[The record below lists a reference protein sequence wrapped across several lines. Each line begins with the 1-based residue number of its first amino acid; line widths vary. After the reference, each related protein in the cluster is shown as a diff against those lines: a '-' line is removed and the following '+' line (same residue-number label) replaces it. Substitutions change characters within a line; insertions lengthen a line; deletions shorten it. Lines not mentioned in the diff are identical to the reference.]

1 MGDIVKLALRLF
13 IFALVASVLL
23 AVTNEVTKG
32 PIEQQK
38 LASKMAAL
46 NTVLPGCEYEQI
58 EYEGISDDSA
68 LDEIFIGKNAD
79 GSIKGYALTANP
91 QGYGGEIPI
100 TLGVSEGGYVTQVYV
115 GSLQET
121 QGLGSR
127 VGDDAFKEQFIA
139 IAADPDTLRNDVDTI
154 AGATISS
161 SAFVNA
167 VQEMLT
173 YTKGTL
179 GIEPHAGDK
188 DAILAEVA
196 AINGGDEGEDAPVET
211 TTNTYD
217 VTGFAAFKVDVTVDS
232 NGKIVSVS
240 VPENNETPGFG
251 ADLIADQSVF
261 DALVG
266 QDIATAQIDVKSG
279 ATLTSN
285 AINDALKQAASAG
298 ESGEGSAK
306 VYDVT
311 GFAPFKVEI
320 ALDDAGKIVSVSVP
334 ENNETPGLGADL
346 IADQSVFDALVGQD
360 IATAQIDVKSGVTLT
375 SNAINDALK
384 QAAADLGGAEAAPAV
399 AGDPYTVKGMNKF
412 TLYVEVKDGGKIASV
427 SAPNNS
433 ETPGFGA
440 DMLTDEALSALVG
453 EDLATAHVDVKSGVT
468 LTSDAINAALKQA
481 AIANGV
487 AVAAEPTVEAT
498 AEPTAEPAAV
508 PTVAENAAVELT
520 MYDVTGF
527 APFKVGIAVDENGKI
542 VSVSV
547 PENSETPGLGADLIA
562 DQSIFD
568 ALVGQDIATAQ
579 IDVKSGVTLT
589 SDAINAALK
598 QAAIANGVTVVA
610 EPTVEATAEPA
621 AEPTVTENAV
631 VEPTVAENAAVEP
644 TMYDV
649 TGFAPFKVEIAVD
662 GNGKIVSVTVPE
674 NSETPGLGA
683 DLIADQSIF
692 DALVGQ
698 DIATAQIDV
707 KSGVTLTS
715 DAINA
720 ALKQAAIA
728 NGVTV
733 VAEPTVEAT
742 AEPAAEPT
750 VTENAVV
757 EPTVAENAAV
767 EPTMYDVTGFAPFKV
782 EIAVDG
788 NGKIVSVT
796 VPENSETPGLGADLI
811 ADQSIFDALV
821 GQDIA
826 TAQIDVKSG
835 VTLTSNAINDALRQ
849 AAAQFGGEAT
859 RDESAADGV
868 AIGTYDVTGFAP
880 FKVEIAVD
888 GNGKI
893 VSVSVPENNE
903 TPGLGADLI
912 ADQSVFDALVG
923 QDIATAKIDV
933 KSGVTL
939 TSNAIN
945 DALGQ
950 AAKEV
955 Q

>member
-127 VGDDAFKEQFIA
+127 VGDDAFREQFIA

-188 DAILAEVA
+188 DAILAEAA

-217 VTGFAAFKVDVTVDS
+217 VTGFAPFKVDVTVDS

-320 ALDDAGKIVSVSVP
+320 ALDEAGKIVSVSVP

-375 SNAINDALK
+375 SDAINDALK

-433 ETPGFGA
+433 ETLGFGA

-487 AVAAEPTVEAT
+487 AVPAEPTVEAT

-621 AEPTVTENAV
+621 AEPTVAEPA

-662 GNGKIVSVTVPE
+662 GNGKIVSVSVPE

-698 DIATAQIDV
+698 DIATV
-707 KSGVTLTS
+707 
-715 DAINA
+715 
-720 ALKQAAIA
+720 
-728 NGVTV
+728 
-733 VAEPTVEAT
+733 
-742 AEPAAEPT
+742 
-750 VTENAVV
+750 
-757 EPTVAENAAV
+757 
-767 EPTMYDVTGFAPFKV
+767 
-782 EIAVDG
+782 
-788 NGKIVSVT
+788 
-796 VPENSETPGLGADLI
+796 
-811 ADQSIFDALV
+811 
-821 GQDIA
+821 
-826 TAQIDVKSG
+826 QIDVKSG

-903 TPGLGADLI
+903 TPGFGADLI

>member
-188 DAILAEVA
+188 DAILAEAA

-279 ATLTSN
+279 VTLTSN

-306 VYDVT
+306 AYDVT

-334 ENNETPGLGADL
+334 ENNETPGFGADL
-346 IADQSVFDALVGQD
+346 IGDQSVFDALVGQD
-360 IATAQIDVKSGVTLT
+360 IATAQIDVKSGATLT

-384 QAAADLGGAEAAPAV
+384 QAAADLGGAEAAPAA

-433 ETPGFGA
+433 ETPGLGA

-598 QAAIANGVTVVA
+598 QAAIANGVTVAA

-621 AEPTVTENAV
+621 AEPTVAENAV
-631 VEPTVAENAAVEP
+631 VEPTVAENAVVEPTVAENAAVEPTVAEPAVEPTVAENAAVEP

-662 GNGKIVSVTVPE
+662 GNGKIVSV
-674 NSETPGLGA
+674 S
-683 DLIADQSIF
+683 
-692 DALVGQ
+692 
-698 DIATAQIDV
+698 
-707 KSGVTLTS
+707 
-715 DAINA
+715 
-720 ALKQAAIA
+720 
-728 NGVTV
+728 
-733 VAEPTVEAT
+733 
-742 AEPAAEPT
+742 
-750 VTENAVV
+750 
-757 EPTVAENAAV
+757 
-767 EPTMYDVTGFAPFKV
+767 
-782 EIAVDG
+782 
-788 NGKIVSVT
+788 

-912 ADQSVFDALVG
+912 ADQSVFDALAG

>member
-188 DAILAEVA
+188 DAILAEAA

-217 VTGFAAFKVDVTVDS
+217 VTGFTPFKVDVTVDS

-240 VPENNETPGFG
+240 VPENNETSGLG

-279 ATLTSN
+279 VTLTSN

-306 VYDVT
+306 AYDVT

-487 AVAAEPTVEAT
+487 AVAAEPT
-498 AEPTAEPAAV
+498 AEPAAV

-589 SDAINAALK
+589 SNAINDALK

-621 AEPTVTENAV
+621 AEPTAAENAV

-662 GNGKIVSVTVPE
+662 GNGKIVSVSVPE

-683 DLIADQSIF
+683 DLIADQSVF
-692 DALVGQ
+692 DAL
-698 DIATAQIDV
+698 A
-707 KSGVTLTS
+707 
-715 DAINA
+715 
-720 ALKQAAIA
+720 
-728 NGVTV
+728 
-733 VAEPTVEAT
+733 
-742 AEPAAEPT
+742 
-750 VTENAVV
+750 
-757 EPTVAENAAV
+757 
-767 EPTMYDVTGFAPFKV
+767 
-782 EIAVDG
+782 
-788 NGKIVSVT
+788 
-796 VPENSETPGLGADLI
+796 
-811 ADQSIFDALV
+811 

-903 TPGLGADLI
+903 TPGFGADLI
-912 ADQSVFDALVG
+912 ADQSVFDALAG

>member
-188 DAILAEVA
+188 DAILAEAA

-279 ATLTSN
+279 VTLTSN

-306 VYDVT
+306 AYDVT

-334 ENNETPGLGADL
+334 ENNETPGFGADL

-468 LTSDAINAALKQA
+468 LTSNAINDALGQA

-498 AEPTAEPAAV
+498 AEPAAEPTVAENAVVEPTVAEPAV
-508 PTVAENAAVELT
+508 EPTVAENAAVELT

-568 ALVGQDIATAQ
+568 ALVGQDIATAK

-589 SDAINAALK
+589 SNAINDALG
-598 QAAIANGVTVVA
+598 QAAIANGVAVAA
-610 EPTVEATAEPA
+610 EPTVEATTEPA
-621 AEPTVTENAV
+621 VEPTVAENAA

-683 DLIADQSIF
+683 DLIADQS
-692 DALVGQ
+692 V
-698 DIATAQIDV
+698 
-707 KSGVTLTS
+707 
-715 DAINA
+715 
-720 ALKQAAIA
+720 
-728 NGVTV
+728 
-733 VAEPTVEAT
+733 
-742 AEPAAEPT
+742 
-750 VTENAVV
+750 
-757 EPTVAENAAV
+757 
-767 EPTMYDVTGFAPFKV
+767 
-782 EIAVDG
+782 
-788 NGKIVSVT
+788 
-796 VPENSETPGLGADLI
+796 
-811 ADQSIFDALV
+811 FDALV

-912 ADQSVFDALVG
+912 ADQSVFDALAG

>member
-58 EYEGISDDSA
+58 EYEGISDDSV

-188 DAILAEVA
+188 DAILAEAA

-217 VTGFAAFKVDVTVDS
+217 VTGFAAFKVDVIVDS

-621 AEPTVTENAV
+621 AEPTVAEPA

-662 GNGKIVSVTVPE
+662 GNGKIVSV
-674 NSETPGLGA
+674 S
-683 DLIADQSIF
+683 
-692 DALVGQ
+692 
-698 DIATAQIDV
+698 
-707 KSGVTLTS
+707 
-715 DAINA
+715 
-720 ALKQAAIA
+720 
-728 NGVTV
+728 
-733 VAEPTVEAT
+733 
-742 AEPAAEPT
+742 
-750 VTENAVV
+750 
-757 EPTVAENAAV
+757 
-767 EPTMYDVTGFAPFKV
+767 
-782 EIAVDG
+782 
-788 NGKIVSVT
+788 

-912 ADQSVFDALVG
+912 ADQSIFDALVG

>member
-1 MGDIVKLALRLF
+1 MKSG
-13 IFALVASVLL
+13 
-23 AVTNEVTKG
+23 VT
-32 PIEQQK
+32 
-38 LASKMAAL
+38 
-46 NTVLPGCEYEQI
+46 
-58 EYEGISDDSA
+58 
-68 LDEIFIGKNAD
+68 
-79 GSIKGYALTANP
+79 LTSN
-91 QGYGGEIPI
+91 
-100 TLGVSEGGYVTQVYV
+100 
-115 GSLQET
+115 
-121 QGLGSR
+121 
-127 VGDDAFKEQFIA
+127 
-139 IAADPDTLRNDVDTI
+139 
-154 AGATISS
+154 
-161 SAFVNA
+161 
-167 VQEMLT
+167 
-173 YTKGTL
+173 
-179 GIEPHAGDK
+179 
-188 DAILAEVA
+188 
-196 AINGGDEGEDAPVET
+196 AINDALKQAASAGESGEGSAKA
-211 TTNTYD
+211 YD
-217 VTGFAAFKVDVTVDS
+217 VTGFAPFKVEIALDDA
-232 NGKIVSVS
+232 GKIVSVS

-279 ATLTSN
+279 A
-285 AINDALKQAASAG
+285 
-298 ESGEGSAK
+298 
-306 VYDVT
+306 
-311 GFAPFKVEI
+311 
-320 ALDDAGKIVSVSVP
+320 
-334 ENNETPGLGADL
+334 
-346 IADQSVFDALVGQD
+346 
-360 IATAQIDVKSGVTLT
+360 TLT

-568 ALVGQDIATAQ
+568 ALVGQDIATAK

-589 SDAINAALK
+589 SNAINDALG
-598 QAAIANGVTVVA
+598 QAAIANGVAVAA

-621 AEPTVTENAV
+621 AEPTVAEPA

-662 GNGKIVSVTVPE
+662 GNGKIVSVSVPE
-674 NSETPGLGA
+674 NSETP
-683 DLIADQSIF
+683 D
-692 DALVGQ
+692 
-698 DIATAQIDV
+698 
-707 KSGVTLTS
+707 
-715 DAINA
+715 
-720 ALKQAAIA
+720 
-728 NGVTV
+728 
-733 VAEPTVEAT
+733 
-742 AEPAAEPT
+742 
-750 VTENAVV
+750 
-757 EPTVAENAAV
+757 
-767 EPTMYDVTGFAPFKV
+767 
-782 EIAVDG
+782 
-788 NGKIVSVT
+788 
-796 VPENSETPGLGADLI
+796 LGADLI

-903 TPGLGADLI
+903 TPGFGADLI
-912 ADQSVFDALVG
+912 ADQSIFDALAG

>member
-188 DAILAEVA
+188 DAILAEAA

-211 TTNTYD
+211 TTNAYD
-217 VTGFAAFKVDVTVDS
+217 VTGFAPFKVDVTVDS

-279 ATLTSN
+279 VTLTSN

-306 VYDVT
+306 AYDVT

-334 ENNETPGLGADL
+334 ENNETPGFGADL
-346 IADQSVFDALVGQD
+346 IADQSIFDALVGQD
-360 IATAQIDVKSGVTLT
+360 IATAQIDVKGGVTLT

-498 AEPTAEPAAV
+498 AEPAV
-508 PTVAENAAVELT
+508 EPTVAENAAVELT

-547 PENSETPGLGADLIA
+547 PENSETPGFGADLIA

-568 ALVGQDIATAQ
+568 ALA
-579 IDVKSGVTLT
+579 
-589 SDAINAALK
+589 
-598 QAAIANGVTVVA
+598 
-610 EPTVEATAEPA
+610 
-621 AEPTVTENAV
+621 
-631 VEPTVAENAAVEP
+631 
-644 TMYDV
+644 
-649 TGFAPFKVEIAVD
+649 
-662 GNGKIVSVTVPE
+662 
-674 NSETPGLGA
+674 
-683 DLIADQSIF
+683 
-692 DALVGQ
+692 
-698 DIATAQIDV
+698 
-707 KSGVTLTS
+707 
-715 DAINA
+715 
-720 ALKQAAIA
+720 
-728 NGVTV
+728 
-733 VAEPTVEAT
+733 
-742 AEPAAEPT
+742 
-750 VTENAVV
+750 
-757 EPTVAENAAV
+757 
-767 EPTMYDVTGFAPFKV
+767 
-782 EIAVDG
+782 
-788 NGKIVSVT
+788 
-796 VPENSETPGLGADLI
+796 
-811 ADQSIFDALV
+811 

-859 RDESAADGV
+859 RNESAADGV
-868 AIGTYDVTGFAP
+868 AVGTYEVTGFAP

-893 VSVSVPENNE
+893 VSVTVPENNE
-903 TPGLGADLI
+903 TPGFGADLI
-912 ADQSVFDALVG
+912 ADQSIFDALAG

>member
-58 EYEGISDDSA
+58 EYEGISDDSV

-188 DAILAEVA
+188 DAILAEAA

-217 VTGFAAFKVDVTVDS
+217 VTGFAAFKVDVIVDS

-279 ATLTSN
+279 A
-285 AINDALKQAASAG
+285 
-298 ESGEGSAK
+298 
-306 VYDVT
+306 
-311 GFAPFKVEI
+311 
-320 ALDDAGKIVSVSVP
+320 
-334 ENNETPGLGADL
+334 
-346 IADQSVFDALVGQD
+346 
-360 IATAQIDVKSGVTLT
+360 TLT

-621 AEPTVTENAV
+621 AEPTVAENAAV
-631 VEPTVAENAAVEP
+631 EPTVAEPAAEPTVAEPAVEPTVAENAAVEP

-662 GNGKIVSVTVPE
+662 GNGKIVSV
-674 NSETPGLGA
+674 S
-683 DLIADQSIF
+683 
-692 DALVGQ
+692 
-698 DIATAQIDV
+698 
-707 KSGVTLTS
+707 
-715 DAINA
+715 
-720 ALKQAAIA
+720 
-728 NGVTV
+728 
-733 VAEPTVEAT
+733 
-742 AEPAAEPT
+742 
-750 VTENAVV
+750 
-757 EPTVAENAAV
+757 
-767 EPTMYDVTGFAPFKV
+767 
-782 EIAVDG
+782 
-788 NGKIVSVT
+788 

-912 ADQSVFDALVG
+912 ADQSIFDALVG
-923 QDIATAKIDV
+923 QDIATAQIDV

>member
-68 LDEIFIGKNAD
+68 LDEIFVGKNAD

-188 DAILAEVA
+188 DAILAEAA

-279 ATLTSN
+279 A
-285 AINDALKQAASAG
+285 
-298 ESGEGSAK
+298 
-306 VYDVT
+306 
-311 GFAPFKVEI
+311 
-320 ALDDAGKIVSVSVP
+320 
-334 ENNETPGLGADL
+334 
-346 IADQSVFDALVGQD
+346 
-360 IATAQIDVKSGVTLT
+360 TLT

-568 ALVGQDIATAQ
+568 ALVGQDIATAK

-589 SDAINAALK
+589 SNAINDALG
-598 QAAIANGVTVVA
+598 QAAIANGVAVAA

-621 AEPTVTENAV
+621 AEPTVAENAV

-662 GNGKIVSVTVPE
+662 GNGKIVSV
-674 NSETPGLGA
+674 S
-683 DLIADQSIF
+683 
-692 DALVGQ
+692 
-698 DIATAQIDV
+698 
-707 KSGVTLTS
+707 
-715 DAINA
+715 
-720 ALKQAAIA
+720 
-728 NGVTV
+728 
-733 VAEPTVEAT
+733 
-742 AEPAAEPT
+742 
-750 VTENAVV
+750 
-757 EPTVAENAAV
+757 
-767 EPTMYDVTGFAPFKV
+767 
-782 EIAVDG
+782 
-788 NGKIVSVT
+788 

-912 ADQSVFDALVG
+912 ADQSIFDALVG

-950 AAKEV
+950 AAIANGVAVAAEPTVEATAEPAAEPTVAENAVVEPTVAENAAVEPTMYDVTGFAPFKVEIAVDGNGKIVSVSVPENSETPGLGADLIADQSIFDALVGQDIATAQIDVKSGVTLTSNAINDALGQAAKEV

>member
-188 DAILAEVA
+188 DAILAEAA

-217 VTGFAAFKVDVTVDS
+217 VTGFTPFKVDVTVDS

-240 VPENNETPGFG
+240 VPENSETPGLG

-279 ATLTSN
+279 VTLTSN

-360 IATAQIDVKSGVTLT
+360 IATAQIDVKSGATLT

-589 SDAINAALK
+589 S
-598 QAAIANGVTVVA
+598 
-610 EPTVEATAEPA
+610 
-621 AEPTVTENAV
+621 
-631 VEPTVAENAAVEP
+631 
-644 TMYDV
+644 
-649 TGFAPFKVEIAVD
+649 
-662 GNGKIVSVTVPE
+662 
-674 NSETPGLGA
+674 
-683 DLIADQSIF
+683 
-692 DALVGQ
+692 
-698 DIATAQIDV
+698 
-707 KSGVTLTS
+707 
-715 DAINA
+715 
-720 ALKQAAIA
+720 
-728 NGVTV
+728 
-733 VAEPTVEAT
+733 
-742 AEPAAEPT
+742 
-750 VTENAVV
+750 
-757 EPTVAENAAV
+757 
-767 EPTMYDVTGFAPFKV
+767 
-782 EIAVDG
+782 
-788 NGKIVSVT
+788 
-796 VPENSETPGLGADLI
+796 
-811 ADQSIFDALV
+811 
-821 GQDIA
+821 
-826 TAQIDVKSG
+826 
-835 VTLTSNAINDALRQ
+835 NAINDALRQ

-903 TPGLGADLI
+903 TPGFGADLI
-912 ADQSVFDALVG
+912 ADQSIFDALAG

>member
-68 LDEIFIGKNAD
+68 LDEIFVGKNAD

-188 DAILAEVA
+188 DAILAEAA

-217 VTGFAAFKVDVTVDS
+217 VTGFTPFKVDVTVDS

-240 VPENNETPGFG
+240 VPENNETPGLG

-279 ATLTSN
+279 VTLTSN

-334 ENNETPGLGADL
+334 ENNETPGFGADL

-360 IATAQIDVKSGVTLT
+360 IATAQIDVKSGATLT

-562 DQSIFD
+562 DQSVFD

-621 AEPTVTENAV
+621 AEPTV
-631 VEPTVAENAAVEP
+631 AENAAVEP

-683 DLIADQSIF
+683 DLIADQS
-692 DALVGQ
+692 V
-698 DIATAQIDV
+698 
-707 KSGVTLTS
+707 
-715 DAINA
+715 
-720 ALKQAAIA
+720 
-728 NGVTV
+728 
-733 VAEPTVEAT
+733 
-742 AEPAAEPT
+742 
-750 VTENAVV
+750 
-757 EPTVAENAAV
+757 
-767 EPTMYDVTGFAPFKV
+767 
-782 EIAVDG
+782 
-788 NGKIVSVT
+788 
-796 VPENSETPGLGADLI
+796 
-811 ADQSIFDALV
+811 FDALV

-835 VTLTSNAINDALRQ
+835 VTLTSNAINDALCQ

-903 TPGLGADLI
+903 TPGFGADLI
-912 ADQSVFDALVG
+912 ADQSVFDALAG

>member
-68 LDEIFIGKNAD
+68 LDEIFVGKNAD

-188 DAILAEVA
+188 DAILAEAA

-217 VTGFAAFKVDVTVDS
+217 VTGFATFKVDVTVDS

-279 ATLTSN
+279 A
-285 AINDALKQAASAG
+285 
-298 ESGEGSAK
+298 
-306 VYDVT
+306 
-311 GFAPFKVEI
+311 
-320 ALDDAGKIVSVSVP
+320 
-334 ENNETPGLGADL
+334 
-346 IADQSVFDALVGQD
+346 
-360 IATAQIDVKSGVTLT
+360 TLT

-610 EPTVEATAEPA
+610 EPTVEATAEPTV
-621 AEPTVTENAV
+621 AEPAA
-631 VEPTVAENAAVEP
+631 EPTVAENAAVEP

-662 GNGKIVSVTVPE
+662 GNGKIVSVSVPE

-683 DLIADQSIF
+683 DLIA
-692 DALVGQ
+692 
-698 DIATAQIDV
+698 
-707 KSGVTLTS
+707 
-715 DAINA
+715 N
-720 ALKQAAIA
+720 
-728 NGVTV
+728 
-733 VAEPTVEAT
+733 
-742 AEPAAEPT
+742 
-750 VTENAVV
+750 
-757 EPTVAENAAV
+757 
-767 EPTMYDVTGFAPFKV
+767 
-782 EIAVDG
+782 
-788 NGKIVSVT
+788 
-796 VPENSETPGLGADLI
+796 
-811 ADQSIFDALV
+811 QSIFDALV

-903 TPGLGADLI
+903 TPGFGADLI
-912 ADQSVFDALVG
+912 ADQSVFDALAG

>member
-188 DAILAEVA
+188 DAILAEAA

-240 VPENNETPGFG
+240 VPENNETPGLG

-279 ATLTSN
+279 VTLTSN

-384 QAAADLGGAEAAPAV
+384 QAAADLGGAEAAPAA

-498 AEPTAEPAAV
+498 AEPTAEPTAESAAV
-508 PTVAENAAVELT
+508 PTVAENAAVDLT

-542 VSVSV
+542 VSVS
-547 PENSETPGLGADLIA
+547 
-562 DQSIFD
+562 
-568 ALVGQDIATAQ
+568 
-579 IDVKSGVTLT
+579 
-589 SDAINAALK
+589 
-598 QAAIANGVTVVA
+598 
-610 EPTVEATAEPA
+610 
-621 AEPTVTENAV
+621 
-631 VEPTVAENAAVEP
+631 
-644 TMYDV
+644 
-649 TGFAPFKVEIAVD
+649 
-662 GNGKIVSVTVPE
+662 
-674 NSETPGLGA
+674 
-683 DLIADQSIF
+683 
-692 DALVGQ
+692 
-698 DIATAQIDV
+698 
-707 KSGVTLTS
+707 
-715 DAINA
+715 
-720 ALKQAAIA
+720 
-728 NGVTV
+728 
-733 VAEPTVEAT
+733 
-742 AEPAAEPT
+742 
-750 VTENAVV
+750 
-757 EPTVAENAAV
+757 
-767 EPTMYDVTGFAPFKV
+767 
-782 EIAVDG
+782 
-788 NGKIVSVT
+788 

-912 ADQSVFDALVG
+912 ADQSVFDALAG

>member
-188 DAILAEVA
+188 DAILAEAA

-217 VTGFAAFKVDVTVDS
+217 VTGFAPFKVDVTVDS

-240 VPENNETPGFG
+240 VPENNETPGLG

-279 ATLTSN
+279 VTLTSN

-334 ENNETPGLGADL
+334 ENNETPGFGADL

-360 IATAQIDVKSGVTLT
+360 IATAQIDVKSGATLT

-621 AEPTVTENAV
+621 VEPTVAEPA

-662 GNGKIVSVTVPE
+662 GNGKIVSVSVPE

-698 DIATAQIDV
+698 DIATA
-707 KSGVTLTS
+707 K
-715 DAINA
+715 
-720 ALKQAAIA
+720 
-728 NGVTV
+728 
-733 VAEPTVEAT
+733 
-742 AEPAAEPT
+742 
-750 VTENAVV
+750 
-757 EPTVAENAAV
+757 
-767 EPTMYDVTGFAPFKV
+767 
-782 EIAVDG
+782 
-788 NGKIVSVT
+788 
-796 VPENSETPGLGADLI
+796 
-811 ADQSIFDALV
+811 
-821 GQDIA
+821 
-826 TAQIDVKSG
+826 IDVKSG

-868 AIGTYDVTGFAP
+868 AIGTYDVTGFAS

-903 TPGLGADLI
+903 TPGFGADLI

>member
-188 DAILAEVA
+188 DAILAEAA

-217 VTGFAAFKVDVTVDS
+217 VTGFAPFKVDVTVDS

-240 VPENNETPGFG
+240 VPENNETPGLG
-251 ADLIADQSVF
+251 ADLIADQSIF

-279 ATLTSN
+279 VTLTSD

-334 ENNETPGLGADL
+334 ENNETPGFGADL

-360 IATAQIDVKSGVTLT
+360 IATAQIDVKSGATLT

-589 SDAINAALK
+589 SNAINAALK

-621 AEPTVTENAV
+621 AEPTVAEPAV
-631 VEPTVAENAAVEP
+631 EPTVAEPAAEPTVAENAAVEP

-662 GNGKIVSVTVPE
+662 GNGKIVSV
-674 NSETPGLGA
+674 S
-683 DLIADQSIF
+683 
-692 DALVGQ
+692 
-698 DIATAQIDV
+698 
-707 KSGVTLTS
+707 
-715 DAINA
+715 
-720 ALKQAAIA
+720 
-728 NGVTV
+728 
-733 VAEPTVEAT
+733 
-742 AEPAAEPT
+742 
-750 VTENAVV
+750 
-757 EPTVAENAAV
+757 
-767 EPTMYDVTGFAPFKV
+767 
-782 EIAVDG
+782 
-788 NGKIVSVT
+788 

-912 ADQSVFDALVG
+912 ADQSIFDALVG

>member
-188 DAILAEVA
+188 DAILAEAA

-217 VTGFAAFKVDVTVDS
+217 VTGFAPFKVEIALDDAGKIVSVSVPENNETPGFGADLIADQSVFDALVGQDIATAQIDVKSGVTLTSDAINDALKQAASAGESGEGSAKAYDVTGFAPFKVEIALDDA
-232 NGKIVSVS
+232 GKIVSVS

-285 AINDALKQAASAG
+285 AINDALKQAA
-298 ESGEGSAK
+298 
-306 VYDVT
+306 
-311 GFAPFKVEI
+311 
-320 ALDDAGKIVSVSVP
+320 
-334 ENNETPGLGADL
+334 
-346 IADQSVFDALVGQD
+346 
-360 IATAQIDVKSGVTLT
+360 
-375 SNAINDALK
+375 
-384 QAAADLGGAEAAPAV
+384 ADLGGAEAAPAV
-399 AGDPYTVKGMNKF
+399 AGDPYTVRGMNKF

-589 SDAINAALK
+589 SNAINDALG
-598 QAAIANGVTVVA
+598 QAAIANGVTVTA

-621 AEPTVTENAV
+621 AEPTVAENAV
-631 VEPTVAENAAVEP
+631 VEPTVAEP
-644 TMYDV
+644 
-649 TGFAPFKVEIAVD
+649 
-662 GNGKIVSVTVPE
+662 
-674 NSETPGLGA
+674 
-683 DLIADQSIF
+683 
-692 DALVGQ
+692 
-698 DIATAQIDV
+698 
-707 KSGVTLTS
+707 
-715 DAINA
+715 
-720 ALKQAAIA
+720 
-728 NGVTV
+728 
-733 VAEPTVEAT
+733 
-742 AEPAAEPT
+742 
-750 VTENAVV
+750 
-757 EPTVAENAAV
+757 AV

-835 VTLTSNAINDALRQ
+835 VTLTSNAINDAL
-849 AAAQFGGEAT
+849 
-859 RDESAADGV
+859 
-868 AIGTYDVTGFAP
+868 
-880 FKVEIAVD
+880 
-888 GNGKI
+888 
-893 VSVSVPENNE
+893 
-903 TPGLGADLI
+903 
-912 ADQSVFDALVG
+912 
-923 QDIATAKIDV
+923 
-933 KSGVTL
+933 
-939 TSNAIN
+939 
-945 DALGQ
+945 GQ

>member
-127 VGDDAFKEQFIA
+127 VGDDAFKDQFIA
-139 IAADPDTLRNDVDTI
+139 IAADPDTMRNDVDTI

-188 DAILAEVA
+188 DAILAEAA

-211 TTNTYD
+211 TMNTYD
-217 VTGFAAFKVDVTVDS
+217 VTGFAPFKVEIALDDA
-232 NGKIVSVS
+232 GKIVSVS

-266 QDIATAQIDVKSG
+266 QDIATAQIDVKG
-279 ATLTSN
+279 
-285 AINDALKQAASAG
+285 
-298 ESGEGSAK
+298 
-306 VYDVT
+306 
-311 GFAPFKVEI
+311 
-320 ALDDAGKIVSVSVP
+320 
-334 ENNETPGLGADL
+334 
-346 IADQSVFDALVGQD
+346 
-360 IATAQIDVKSGVTLT
+360 GVTLT

-412 TLYVEVKDGGKIASV
+412 TLYVEVKDGGKIASI

-498 AEPTAEPAAV
+498 AEPAV
-508 PTVAENAAVELT
+508 EPTVAENAAVELT

-547 PENSETPGLGADLIA
+547 PENSETPGFGADLIA

-568 ALVGQDIATAQ
+568 ALAGQDI
-579 IDVKSGVTLT
+579 V
-589 SDAINAALK
+589 
-598 QAAIANGVTVVA
+598 
-610 EPTVEATAEPA
+610 
-621 AEPTVTENAV
+621 
-631 VEPTVAENAAVEP
+631 
-644 TMYDV
+644 
-649 TGFAPFKVEIAVD
+649 
-662 GNGKIVSVTVPE
+662 
-674 NSETPGLGA
+674 
-683 DLIADQSIF
+683 
-692 DALVGQ
+692 
-698 DIATAQIDV
+698 
-707 KSGVTLTS
+707 
-715 DAINA
+715 
-720 ALKQAAIA
+720 
-728 NGVTV
+728 
-733 VAEPTVEAT
+733 
-742 AEPAAEPT
+742 
-750 VTENAVV
+750 
-757 EPTVAENAAV
+757 
-767 EPTMYDVTGFAPFKV
+767 
-782 EIAVDG
+782 
-788 NGKIVSVT
+788 
-796 VPENSETPGLGADLI
+796 
-811 ADQSIFDALV
+811 
-821 GQDIA
+821 

-859 RDESAADGV
+859 RNESAADGV
-868 AIGTYDVTGFAP
+868 AVGTYDVTGFAP

-893 VSVSVPENNE
+893 VSVTVPENNE
-903 TPGLGADLI
+903 TPGFGADLI
-912 ADQSVFDALVG
+912 ADQSIFDALAG
-923 QDIATAKIDV
+923 QDIATAEIDV

>member
-188 DAILAEVA
+188 DAILAEAA

-261 DALVG
+261 NALAG

-279 ATLTSN
+279 VTLTSN

-306 VYDVT
+306 AYDVT

-334 ENNETPGLGADL
+334 ENNETPGFGADL

-360 IATAQIDVKSGVTLT
+360 IATAQIDVKSGATLT

-468 LTSDAINAALKQA
+468 LTSNAINDALGQA

-487 AVAAEPTVEAT
+487 TVVAEPTVEAT
-498 AEPTAEPAAV
+498 AEPAAE
-508 PTVAENAAVELT
+508 PTVAENAVVEPT

-568 ALVGQDIATAQ
+568 ALAGQDIATAQ

-589 SDAINAALK
+589 SNAINAALK

-621 AEPTVTENAV
+621 AEPTVAENAV
-631 VEPTVAENAAVEP
+631 VEP

-649 TGFAPFKVEIAVD
+649 TGFAPFKVGIAVD
-662 GNGKIVSVTVPE
+662 ENGKIVSVSVPE
-674 NSETPGLGA
+674 NSETPGFGA
-683 DLIADQSIF
+683 DLIADQSVF
-692 DALVGQ
+692 DALAGQ
-698 DIATAQIDV
+698 DIATA
-707 KSGVTLTS
+707 K
-715 DAINA
+715 
-720 ALKQAAIA
+720 
-728 NGVTV
+728 
-733 VAEPTVEAT
+733 
-742 AEPAAEPT
+742 
-750 VTENAVV
+750 
-757 EPTVAENAAV
+757 
-767 EPTMYDVTGFAPFKV
+767 
-782 EIAVDG
+782 
-788 NGKIVSVT
+788 
-796 VPENSETPGLGADLI
+796 
-811 ADQSIFDALV
+811 
-821 GQDIA
+821 
-826 TAQIDVKSG
+826 IDVKSG

-903 TPGLGADLI
+903 TPGFGADLI
-912 ADQSVFDALVG
+912 ADQSVFDALAG

>member
-188 DAILAEVA
+188 DAILAEAA

-251 ADLIADQSVF
+251 ADLIADQGVF

-346 IADQSVFDALVGQD
+346 IADQSMFDALVGQD

-498 AEPTAEPAAV
+498 AEPTAEPATV

-562 DQSIFD
+562 DQSVFD

-589 SDAINAALK
+589 SNAINAAVK

-621 AEPTVTENAV
+621 A
-631 VEPTVAENAAVEP
+631 EPTVAENAAVEP

-662 GNGKIVSVTVPE
+662 GNGKIVSV
-674 NSETPGLGA
+674 S
-683 DLIADQSIF
+683 
-692 DALVGQ
+692 
-698 DIATAQIDV
+698 
-707 KSGVTLTS
+707 
-715 DAINA
+715 
-720 ALKQAAIA
+720 
-728 NGVTV
+728 
-733 VAEPTVEAT
+733 
-742 AEPAAEPT
+742 
-750 VTENAVV
+750 
-757 EPTVAENAAV
+757 
-767 EPTMYDVTGFAPFKV
+767 
-782 EIAVDG
+782 
-788 NGKIVSVT
+788 

-912 ADQSVFDALVG
+912 ADQSIFDALVG

>member
-188 DAILAEVA
+188 DAILAEAA

-240 VPENNETPGFG
+240 VPENNETPGF
-251 ADLIADQSVF
+251 
-261 DALVG
+261 
-266 QDIATAQIDVKSG
+266 
-279 ATLTSN
+279 
-285 AINDALKQAASAG
+285 
-298 ESGEGSAK
+298 
-306 VYDVT
+306 
-311 GFAPFKVEI
+311 
-320 ALDDAGKIVSVSVP
+320 
-334 ENNETPGLGADL
+334 GADL

-547 PENSETPGLGADLIA
+547 PENSETPG
-562 DQSIFD
+562 F
-568 ALVGQDIATAQ
+568 
-579 IDVKSGVTLT
+579 
-589 SDAINAALK
+589 
-598 QAAIANGVTVVA
+598 
-610 EPTVEATAEPA
+610 
-621 AEPTVTENAV
+621 
-631 VEPTVAENAAVEP
+631 
-644 TMYDV
+644 
-649 TGFAPFKVEIAVD
+649 
-662 GNGKIVSVTVPE
+662 
-674 NSETPGLGA
+674 
-683 DLIADQSIF
+683 
-692 DALVGQ
+692 
-698 DIATAQIDV
+698 
-707 KSGVTLTS
+707 
-715 DAINA
+715 
-720 ALKQAAIA
+720 
-728 NGVTV
+728 
-733 VAEPTVEAT
+733 
-742 AEPAAEPT
+742 
-750 VTENAVV
+750 
-757 EPTVAENAAV
+757 
-767 EPTMYDVTGFAPFKV
+767 
-782 EIAVDG
+782 
-788 NGKIVSVT
+788 
-796 VPENSETPGLGADLI
+796 GADLI

-859 RDESAADGV
+859 RDESATDGV

-903 TPGLGADLI
+903 TPGFGADLI
-912 ADQSVFDALVG
+912 ADQSVFDALAG

>member
-68 LDEIFIGKNAD
+68 LDEIFVGKNAD
-79 GSIKGYALTANP
+79 GSIRGYALTANP

-188 DAILAEVA
+188 DAILAEAA

-217 VTGFAAFKVDVTVDS
+217 VTGFAPFKVDVTVDS

-279 ATLTSN
+279 VTLTSN

-375 SNAINDALK
+375 SDAINDALK

-453 EDLATAHVDVKSGVT
+453 EDLATAHVDAKSGVT

-498 AEPTAEPAAV
+498 AEPTAEPSAV

-598 QAAIANGVTVVA
+598 QAAIANGVTVAA
-610 EPTVEATAEPA
+610 EPTVEATTEPA
-621 AEPTVTENAV
+621 AEPTVAENAV

-662 GNGKIVSVTVPE
+662 GNGKIVSV
-674 NSETPGLGA
+674 S
-683 DLIADQSIF
+683 
-692 DALVGQ
+692 
-698 DIATAQIDV
+698 
-707 KSGVTLTS
+707 
-715 DAINA
+715 
-720 ALKQAAIA
+720 
-728 NGVTV
+728 
-733 VAEPTVEAT
+733 
-742 AEPAAEPT
+742 
-750 VTENAVV
+750 
-757 EPTVAENAAV
+757 
-767 EPTMYDVTGFAPFKV
+767 
-782 EIAVDG
+782 
-788 NGKIVSVT
+788 

-859 RDESAADGV
+859 RDESAADSV

-903 TPGLGADLI
+903 TPGFGADLI

>member
-188 DAILAEVA
+188 DAILAEAA

-217 VTGFAAFKVDVTVDS
+217 VTGFAPFKVDVTVDS

-261 DALVG
+261 DALAG

-346 IADQSVFDALVGQD
+346 IADQSIFDALVGQD

-498 AEPTAEPAAV
+498 AEPTAEPAVV

-527 APFKVGIAVDENGKI
+527 APFKVGITVDENGKI

-610 EPTVEATAEPA
+610 EPTVEATTEPA
-621 AEPTVTENAV
+621 AEPTVAENAV
-631 VEPTVAENAAVEP
+631 VEP

-662 GNGKIVSVTVPE
+662 GNGKIVSV
-674 NSETPGLGA
+674 S
-683 DLIADQSIF
+683 
-692 DALVGQ
+692 
-698 DIATAQIDV
+698 
-707 KSGVTLTS
+707 
-715 DAINA
+715 
-720 ALKQAAIA
+720 
-728 NGVTV
+728 
-733 VAEPTVEAT
+733 
-742 AEPAAEPT
+742 
-750 VTENAVV
+750 
-757 EPTVAENAAV
+757 
-767 EPTMYDVTGFAPFKV
+767 
-782 EIAVDG
+782 
-788 NGKIVSVT
+788 

-903 TPGLGADLI
+903 TPGFGADLI
-912 ADQSVFDALVG
+912 ADQSVFDALAG

>member
-188 DAILAEVA
+188 DAILAEAA

-217 VTGFAAFKVDVTVDS
+217 VTGFAPFKVDVTVDS

-261 DALVG
+261 DALAG

-527 APFKVGIAVDENGKI
+527 VPFKVGIAVDENGKI

-589 SDAINAALK
+589 SNAINAALK
-598 QAAIANGVTVVA
+598 QAAIANGVTVAA

-621 AEPTVTENAV
+621 AEPTVAENAAV
-631 VEPTVAENAAVEP
+631 EPTVAEPAVEPTVAENAAVEP

-662 GNGKIVSVTVPE
+662 GNGKIVSV
-674 NSETPGLGA
+674 S
-683 DLIADQSIF
+683 
-692 DALVGQ
+692 
-698 DIATAQIDV
+698 
-707 KSGVTLTS
+707 
-715 DAINA
+715 
-720 ALKQAAIA
+720 
-728 NGVTV
+728 
-733 VAEPTVEAT
+733 
-742 AEPAAEPT
+742 
-750 VTENAVV
+750 
-757 EPTVAENAAV
+757 
-767 EPTMYDVTGFAPFKV
+767 
-782 EIAVDG
+782 
-788 NGKIVSVT
+788 

-903 TPGLGADLI
+903 TPGFGADLI
-912 ADQSVFDALVG
+912 ADQSVFDALAG

>member
-188 DAILAEVA
+188 DAILAEAA

-375 SNAINDALK
+375 SDAINDALK

-498 AEPTAEPAAV
+498 VEPTAEPAAV

-589 SDAINAALK
+589 SNAINDALK

-621 AEPTVTENAV
+621 AEPTVAENAV

-662 GNGKIVSVTVPE
+662 GNGKI
-674 NSETPGLGA
+674 A
-683 DLIADQSIF
+683 
-692 DALVGQ
+692 
-698 DIATAQIDV
+698 
-707 KSGVTLTS
+707 
-715 DAINA
+715 
-720 ALKQAAIA
+720 
-728 NGVTV
+728 
-733 VAEPTVEAT
+733 
-742 AEPAAEPT
+742 
-750 VTENAVV
+750 
-757 EPTVAENAAV
+757 
-767 EPTMYDVTGFAPFKV
+767 
-782 EIAVDG
+782 
-788 NGKIVSVT
+788 SVT

-912 ADQSVFDALVG
+912 ADQSIFDALVG

>member
-68 LDEIFIGKNAD
+68 LDEIFVGKNAD

-188 DAILAEVA
+188 DAILAEAA

-279 ATLTSN
+279 ATLTSD

-346 IADQSVFDALVGQD
+346 IADQSMFDALVGQD

-589 SDAINAALK
+589 SNAINAALK
-598 QAAIANGVTVVA
+598 QAAIANGVTVTAEPTA

-621 AEPTVTENAV
+621 AEPTVAENAV
-631 VEPTVAENAAVEP
+631 VEPTVAEPAVEP

-662 GNGKIVSVTVPE
+662 GNGKI
-674 NSETPGLGA
+674 A
-683 DLIADQSIF
+683 
-692 DALVGQ
+692 
-698 DIATAQIDV
+698 
-707 KSGVTLTS
+707 
-715 DAINA
+715 
-720 ALKQAAIA
+720 
-728 NGVTV
+728 
-733 VAEPTVEAT
+733 
-742 AEPAAEPT
+742 
-750 VTENAVV
+750 
-757 EPTVAENAAV
+757 
-767 EPTMYDVTGFAPFKV
+767 
-782 EIAVDG
+782 
-788 NGKIVSVT
+788 SVT

-835 VTLTSNAINDALRQ
+835 VTLTSNAINAALKQ
-849 AAAQFGGEAT
+849 AAIANGVTVTAEPTAEPTVEAT
-859 RDESAADGV
+859 AEPAAEPTV
-868 AIGTYDVTGFAP
+868 AENAVVEPTVAEPAVEPTMYDVTGFAP

-903 TPGLGADLI
+903 TPGFGADLI
-912 ADQSVFDALVG
+912 ADQSIFDALAG

>member
-188 DAILAEVA
+188 DAILAEAA

-211 TTNTYD
+211 TTNTYG
-217 VTGFAAFKVDVTVDS
+217 VTGFAPFKVDVTVDS

-240 VPENNETPGFG
+240 VPENNETSGFG

-279 ATLTSN
+279 A
-285 AINDALKQAASAG
+285 
-298 ESGEGSAK
+298 
-306 VYDVT
+306 
-311 GFAPFKVEI
+311 
-320 ALDDAGKIVSVSVP
+320 
-334 ENNETPGLGADL
+334 
-346 IADQSVFDALVGQD
+346 
-360 IATAQIDVKSGVTLT
+360 TLT

-568 ALVGQDIATAQ
+568 ALVGQDIATAK

-589 SDAINAALK
+589 SNAINDALG
-598 QAAIANGVTVVA
+598 QAAIANGVAVAA

-621 AEPTVTENAV
+621 AEPTVAEPA

-662 GNGKIVSVTVPE
+662 GNGKIVSVSVPE
-674 NSETPGLGA
+674 NSETP
-683 DLIADQSIF
+683 D
-692 DALVGQ
+692 
-698 DIATAQIDV
+698 
-707 KSGVTLTS
+707 
-715 DAINA
+715 
-720 ALKQAAIA
+720 
-728 NGVTV
+728 
-733 VAEPTVEAT
+733 
-742 AEPAAEPT
+742 
-750 VTENAVV
+750 
-757 EPTVAENAAV
+757 
-767 EPTMYDVTGFAPFKV
+767 
-782 EIAVDG
+782 
-788 NGKIVSVT
+788 
-796 VPENSETPGLGADLI
+796 LGADLI

-880 FKVEIAVD
+880 FKVEISVD

-912 ADQSVFDALVG
+912 ADQSIFDALVG
-923 QDIATAKIDV
+923 QDIATAQIDV

>member
-188 DAILAEVA
+188 DAILAEAA

-346 IADQSVFDALVGQD
+346 IADQSMFDALVGQD

-468 LTSDAINAALKQA
+468 LTSN
-481 AIANGV
+481 
-487 AVAAEPTVEAT
+487 
-498 AEPTAEPAAV
+498 
-508 PTVAENAAVELT
+508 
-520 MYDVTGF
+520 
-527 APFKVGIAVDENGKI
+527 
-542 VSVSV
+542 
-547 PENSETPGLGADLIA
+547 
-562 DQSIFD
+562 
-568 ALVGQDIATAQ
+568 
-579 IDVKSGVTLT
+579 
-589 SDAINAALK
+589 AINAALK

-621 AEPTVTENAV
+621 A
-631 VEPTVAENAAVEP
+631 EPTVAENAAVEP

-662 GNGKIVSVTVPE
+662 GNGKIVSV
-674 NSETPGLGA
+674 
-683 DLIADQSIF
+683 
-692 DALVGQ
+692 
-698 DIATAQIDV
+698 
-707 KSGVTLTS
+707 
-715 DAINA
+715 
-720 ALKQAAIA
+720 
-728 NGVTV
+728 
-733 VAEPTVEAT
+733 
-742 AEPAAEPT
+742 
-750 VTENAVV
+750 
-757 EPTVAENAAV
+757 
-767 EPTMYDVTGFAPFKV
+767 
-782 EIAVDG
+782 
-788 NGKIVSVT
+788 SVT
-796 VPENSETPGLGADLI
+796 ENSETPGLGADLI

-903 TPGLGADLI
+903 TPGFGADLI
-912 ADQSVFDALVG
+912 ADQSVFDALAG

>member
-58 EYEGISDDSA
+58 EYEGISDDSV

-188 DAILAEVA
+188 DAILAEAA

-217 VTGFAAFKVDVTVDS
+217 VTGFAAFKVDVIVDS

-261 DALVG
+261 DALAG

-279 ATLTSN
+279 VTLTSN

-498 AEPTAEPAAV
+498 AEPTAEPAVV

-621 AEPTVTENAV
+621 AEPTVAENVVVEPTVTEPA

-662 GNGKIVSVTVPE
+662 GNGKIVSVSVPE
-674 NSETPGLGA
+674 NNETPGFGA
-683 DLIADQSIF
+683 DLIADQS
-692 DALVGQ
+692 V
-698 DIATAQIDV
+698 
-707 KSGVTLTS
+707 
-715 DAINA
+715 
-720 ALKQAAIA
+720 
-728 NGVTV
+728 
-733 VAEPTVEAT
+733 
-742 AEPAAEPT
+742 
-750 VTENAVV
+750 
-757 EPTVAENAAV
+757 
-767 EPTMYDVTGFAPFKV
+767 
-782 EIAVDG
+782 
-788 NGKIVSVT
+788 
-796 VPENSETPGLGADLI
+796 
-811 ADQSIFDALV
+811 FDALV

-903 TPGLGADLI
+903 TPGFGADLI
-912 ADQSVFDALVG
+912 ADQSIFDALAG

>member
-188 DAILAEVA
+188 DAILAEAA

-217 VTGFAAFKVDVTVDS
+217 VTGFAAFKVDVTVDN

-240 VPENNETPGFG
+240 VPENNETPGLG

-279 ATLTSN
+279 VTLTSN

-306 VYDVT
+306 AYDVT

-589 SDAINAALK
+589 SNAINAALK
-598 QAAIANGVTVVA
+598 QAAIANGVTVAA

-621 AEPTVTENAV
+621 AEPTVAENAAV
-631 VEPTVAENAAVEP
+631 EPTVAEPAVEPTVAENAAVEP

-649 TGFAPFKVEIAVD
+649 TGFAPFNVEIAVD
-662 GNGKIVSVTVPE
+662 GNGKIVSV
-674 NSETPGLGA
+674 S
-683 DLIADQSIF
+683 
-692 DALVGQ
+692 
-698 DIATAQIDV
+698 
-707 KSGVTLTS
+707 
-715 DAINA
+715 
-720 ALKQAAIA
+720 
-728 NGVTV
+728 
-733 VAEPTVEAT
+733 
-742 AEPAAEPT
+742 
-750 VTENAVV
+750 
-757 EPTVAENAAV
+757 
-767 EPTMYDVTGFAPFKV
+767 
-782 EIAVDG
+782 
-788 NGKIVSVT
+788 

-903 TPGLGADLI
+903 TPGFGADLI
-912 ADQSVFDALVG
+912 ADQSVFDALAG